1 MCGRYYFNEKAKG
14 NIFRIADDY
23 SEGIAAY
30 PEKDV
35 FPSQEAPVL
44 YDKDGMLAA
53 DLMRWGFENSVKG
66 GFLINARA
74 ETCRTKKT
82 FADSM
87 ARRRCV
93 MPAAGFYEWTKAKE
107 KVDFSAESGR
117 PLYLAGFYNLSGGR
131 ESFIIITKEA
141 DESVS
146 PVHDRMPLIF
156 TEEEIR
162 LWIFGKDYPEML
174 DMKAETLLAKRDY
187 EQLTFSFDQEGQP

>member
-23 SEGIAAY
+23 SEGVAAF
-30 PEKDV
+30 PEKDI

-44 YDKDGMLAA
+44 YDRDGMLAA
-53 DLMRWGFENSVKG
+53 ELMRWGFENAVKG

-74 ETCRTKKT
+74 ETCRTKKS

-87 ARRRCV
+87 ERRRCV

-107 KVDFSAESGR
+107 KVDFAAADKE

-131 ESFIIITKEA
+131 DSFIIITKEA
-141 DESVS
+141 DRNVS

-156 TEEEIR
+156 TEEAVR
-162 LWIFGKDYPEML
+162 DWIFGSRYAAML
-174 DMKAETLLAKRDY
+174 ETEAVPLAASRPF
-187 EQLTFSFDQEGQP
+187 EQLEFNFDG